1 MIARA
6 RDQSA
11 KAPSHA
17 RHSND
22 AEVEVLVCGCNVR
35 VDSRHADTYLRAA
48 RTVAIYTQ
56 VSLYLPRSFL
66 PGLGG
71 GPMKESEVPTH
82 CYGRQLRTE
91 YSVVAAAAAATATA
105 TARRHEARPVAHVS
119 VWVHSLSGSP
129 GSLAKRYLQVPP
141 HTRSV
146 GIPCSCPIHLQQ
158 PAPASLSP
166 SHALH
171 SLVAQHSI
179 HSLTQ
184 QHFFT

>member
-71 GPMKESEVPTH
+71 QSRKVK
-82 CYGRQLRTE
+82 YLRTATVGNCTQSTP
-91 YSVVAAAAAATATA
+91 SVVAAAATATA